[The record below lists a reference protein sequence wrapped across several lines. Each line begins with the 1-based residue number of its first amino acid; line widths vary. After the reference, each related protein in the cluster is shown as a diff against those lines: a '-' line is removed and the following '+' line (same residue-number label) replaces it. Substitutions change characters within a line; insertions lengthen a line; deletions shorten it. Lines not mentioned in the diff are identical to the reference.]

1 MNKLLLGA
9 VLLLALV
16 GIGCDE
22 AEAAKP
28 APKPPASGSEAMAIW
43 GKERGKLETQ
53 PDGTYLLRYPNG
65 SVEKVSASE
74 VVLMPGGTR

>member
-1 MNKLLLGA
+1 MNKLLLA
-9 VLLLALV
+9 TALLLALV

-28 APKPPASGSEAMAIW
+28 APKPPASGSEAMTIT

-53 PDGTYLLRYPNG
+53 SDGTYLLRYPNG
-65 SVEKVSASE
+65 SAEKVSANE
-74 VVLMPGGTR
+74 VITMPGGAR